1 MGNSTETFQ
10 ISLDAAE
17 VYESKF
23 VPAIFGECAPH
34 PVGFAEI
41 GPGQAVLD
49 VACGTG
55 IVARRGPGAGEP
67 RGEHR
72 VRAVHR
78 GRRPARRARSGEP
91 AQCVLRARQPRRP
104 RRPLAAAGLE
114 VTATRTRLG
123 AARFASIDEFVTTEV
138 EASPLIERL
147 DDTTYRRIRDDA
159 QDALQP
165 FVTTTGIEVS
175 LEWHLVAAKKQ

>member
-1 MGNSTETFQ
+1 MPGSLAASTGYARFTEVAARHAGPEAVNLLSAYFVLGN
-10 ISLDAAE
+10 LDD
-17 VYESKF
+17 
-23 VPAIFGECAPH
+23 
-34 PVGFAEI
+34 
-41 GPGQAVLD
+41 L
-49 VACGTG
+49 VA
-55 IVARRGPGAGEP
+55 
-67 RGEHR
+67 
-72 VRAVHR
+72 
-78 GRRPARRARSGEP
+78 
-91 AQCVLRARQPRRP
+91 LF
-104 RRPLAAAGLE
+104 AAAGLE